1 MAKPRKRASK
11 QAKKKT
17 ATRKL
22 RNRKTT
28 GRRSVMR
35 ISLIT
40 FLVSFVLILL
50 YGAYLDY
57 LIRDQFEG
65 KRWSLPA
72 RVYARPLELYSGK
85 PLPRSELIKELKL
98 LRYRPVKQARETGT
112 YAVNGNQIE
121 LVARQFSF
129 WDGSEPERRIRIEI
143 ADGVVQ
149 QISDLDKNQEVPLLR
164 LDPVVF
170 ASIYP
175 AHNEDRILVKLED
188 VPEQLINAL
197 LSVEDRQFYNHA
209 GVDYRAIVRALWA
222 NLRAGHTV
230 QGAST
235 LTQQL
240 VKNYFLSNRR
250 TIWRKLNEA
259 AMALL
264 LEWHYDKDE
273 ILGAYLNEVY
283 LGQEGK
289 RAVHGF
295 GLASRFYFQRP
306 LKRLSLEQVALLVG
320 LVKGASWYDP
330 RRYPARAKSR
340 RDLVL
345 EQMAQ
350 QGHISA
356 EQANAAKQ
364 KPLAVT
370 VVTPGS
376 ISRYPAFLD
385 LVRRQLRRDYRDED
399 LMSEGLRIFTTFD
412 PIIQARAEKD
422 FRKSLDQLEQQY
434 SIETDQ
440 LQGAAIITDVQQG
453 EIVAVIGGRDPK
465 YAGFNRALDAIRQV
479 GSLVKPATYLA
490 ALQSG
495 RYTLASIL
503 VDEPIEM
510 TNEDGSIWSPGNYD
524 KTFRETVPLFAALV
538 YSMNVPS
545 IRLGLDVG
553 LSTVSQTLND
563 LGIIRPL
570 KSYPSMLLG
579 AIAMS
584 PLEMAQA
591 YYTIAAGGFYSPLRA
606 IRAVQDSNGEPL
618 QRYALTVK
626 AQFDPIPV
634 YLLNAALQ
642 QVTRIGTARSL
653 AWTFPPELGLAGK
666 TGTTDDLRDSWFAG
680 YSGNY
685 LSVVWLGRDD
695 NGSMGMTG
703 SAGALRVWSRI
714 MSHLKLTPFQPD
726 VPEGVE
732 FFWIDQISG
741 LLSAQG
747 CEGAVQLPFSSGTE
761 PDQQSDCLKDE
772 SDMFNDYE

>member
-11 QAKKKT
+11 RTKKKT
-17 ATRKL
+17 ATRK
-22 RNRKTT
+22 RKSTKRS
-28 GRRSVMR
+28 GRRSFLR

-40 FLVSFVLILL
+40 LLVGIVLASL

-72 RVYARPLELYSGK
+72 RVYARPLEVYSGMA
-85 PLPRSELIKELKL
+85 LPRSELISELKL
-98 LRYRPVKQARETGT
+98 LRYRPVKIARETGT
-112 YAVNGNQIE
+112 YAVNGSQVE

-129 WDGSEPERRIRIEI
+129 WDGSEPERRIRIRI
-143 ADGVVQ
+143 SDGVVQ
-149 QISDLDKNQEVPLLR
+149 QIIDLDNNQKVSLLR
-164 LDPVVF
+164 LDPVLF

-175 AHNEDRILVKLED
+175 AHNEDRILVKLDE
-188 VPEQLINAL
+188 VPQSLINAL
-197 LSVEDRQFYNHA
+197 LAVEDRQFYQHV
-209 GVDYRAIVRALWA
+209 GVDFRAIARALWA
-222 NLRAGHTV
+222 NVRAGHTV

-240 VKNYFLSNRR
+240 VKNYFLTNRR

-259 AMALL
+259 AMAML

-283 LGQEGK
+283 LGQQGQ

-306 LKRLSLEQVALLVG
+306 LKRLSLQQVALLVG
-320 LVKGASWYDP
+320 LVKGASYYDP
-330 RRYPARAKSR
+330 RRFPERARER
-340 RDLVL
+340 RNLVL
-345 EQMAQ
+345 ELMAR
-350 QGHISA
+350 QGHITVA
-356 EQANAAKQ
+356 QANTTKQ
-364 KPLAVT
+364 KPLGVSA
-370 VVTPGS
+370 VTPGS

-422 FRKSLDQLEQQY
+422 FRNSLDQLEKQY
-434 SIETDQ
+434 KIETDK

-453 EIVAVIGGRDPK
+453 EIVAVIGG
-465 YAGFNRALDAIRQV
+465 GFNRALDAIRQV

-495 RYTLASIL
+495 RYTLATIL
-503 VDEPIEM
+503 QDEPIELN
-510 TNEDGSIWSPGNYD
+510 NEDGSIWSPRNYD

-553 LSTVSQTLND
+553 LSTVSETLNE
-563 LGIIRPL
+563 LGISRPL

-606 IRAVQDSNGEPL
+606 IRAVQDKNGEPL

-634 YLLNAALQ
+634 YLLNSTLQ

-653 AWTFPPELGLAGK
+653 TWTFPPELGLAGK

-695 NGSMGMTG
+695 NGSMGLTG
-703 SAGALRVWSRI
+703 AAGALRVWSRI
-714 MSHLKLTPFQPD
+714 MSHLKLLPFQPD
-726 VPEGVE
+726 VPDGVE

-772 SDMFNDYE
+772 SDLFND